1 MSEIQTL
8 QLQIRD
14 NSAEAIGALD
24 SLVAS
29 LSRVQ
34 QAVQNG
40 LNLDGAARS
49 ISQFSQAISAGVS
62 EESVGRLERMANA
75 LQQISRARIGGN
87 VGRAAEQATEQTRVP
102 VTPETVQLPQV
113 TETTNQLHDMA
124 QGANNAANETQRLSN
139 ACHENA
145 GATSRARDALRGFN
159 PVAAIVRGAFN
170 AAKVSVQAFTGVVR
184 GIGSAIGGAVSGIRK
199 LASGIDSV
207 AKRSVSGLASAFSA
221 LRSRLTFS
229 DNALVKFLK
238 SVKRLAMYRLIRSA
252 IKAVSEGIK
261 TGINNLYQYSKA
273 MNGAFAG
280 AMDKGATASLKF
292 KNSIGAM
299 LGPVIQAVMPMLV
312 QLANYAIQA
321 ANAINQFFAALTGQK
336 TWTFATDAMTSFDDS
351 MKSAGGSAKKL
362 KGLLADWDELNI
374 IQQSNEGGGG
384 GSGSKN
390 KVDPKGMFDSAKL
403 PDNEFTRI
411 AKKIRAAI
419 KKGDWAGVGKAIADG
434 LNKLVDSLDVNALA
448 QKLLTWIRN
457 GLTAAVSFL
466 KNADFQKIGK
476 KIGQFFMNIFGSKN
490 AINWKLIGEY
500 FRLRIMA
507 VFNVVAGLVST
518 PGLFKAIGKS
528 IATAVNSFFNFS
540 LEDITI
546 MAQTLTD
553 SLSGIA
559 DAAIEFIKDIN
570 WEGISVQL
578 MALIESIDWDAI
590 LKKAVALIKLAVNKA
605 VTTVSNF
612 LQKFKFEE
620 FGKIIGKNFLSLFG
634 DKGIDWRG
642 IGNLLKVKLLGVFNF
657 ARGLFSNPKT
667 FSSIGASIGKVINGF
682 FSFTSDEINKMA
694 EALGKA
700 VGSVAEA
707 AKGLLKE
714 TDWAGIGT
722 QINTFLNKIF
732 GTGDGSKIDW
742 NALGGVLRDGV
753 VAAFQALQALIGTNA
768 EGLPDVGGTLATV
781 INGFFNFKKEDIDTA
796 AKTFGKT
803 LVGILDNVKSFLE
816 KTDWEQIAKD
826 VVEFVKG
833 IDWESIWAGLWGV
846 IVAAAQATFTVLRE
860 ITSDEGGFKEIWDSF
875 KEALAV
881 GMGDIASVFF
891 GEETGSQVVSV
902 LKELGPALETIGKAI
917 VIYSLVSK
925 LVDLAGSLRT
935 LFSIG
940 ENNRTAL
947 ILSAIATAF
956 LLIYENWDTIQPK
969 LEEAITWLQD
979 NVFTP
984 ISTFFTTYIIEP
996 AKRVIAWVKRAIK
1009 DIASHLGIE
1018 IADGTLSGN
1027 KAGLLES
1034 SYAQEWNEHKMYGTD
1049 MSELLKQSGWVA
1061 SFESTLK
1068 DAGFAEDEISTL
1080 TDAIV
1085 NADDPEWVK
1094 NLIEDLKNAEKKEE
1108 ALKAILDSLSN
1119 PPDAATY
1126 EDAINALNDM
1136 KVTADLTNV
1145 PVSELQEALDEITE
1159 PLPDVQT
1166 DTFVSS
1172 VTGAMATTKQSVDD
1186 TNSSLRQFLE
1196 YMYEINN
1203 GITTGIYDEHTN
1215 RSSRSYA
1222 PVRGYASGG
1231 MPTVGDMFIAREA
1244 GPEMV
1249 GRIGNKTT
1257 VANND
1262 QIVSGIA
1269 GGVAAGQSEQ
1279 NTLLRRQNELL
1290 TQLLN
1295 KKMVAEVKPSSGI
1308 GRVGSQSSMMWNRV
1322 TG

>member
-113 TETTNQLHDMA
+113 TEMTNQLHDMA

-221 LRSRLTFS
+221 LKSRLTFS

-434 LNKLVDSLDVNALA
+434 LNNLVDSLDVNALA

-546 MAQTLTD
+546 MAQTLTA
-553 SLSGIA
+553 SLSGIV
-559 DAAIEFIKDIN
+559 DAAIEFIKNVN

-642 IGNLLKVKLLGVFNF
+642 IGNLLKIKLLGVFNF

-753 VAAFQALQALIGTNA
+753 VAAFQALQSLIGSDA
-768 EGLPDVGGTLATV
+768 EGFPDVGGTLATV
-781 INGFFNFKKEDIDTA
+781 INGFFNFKEEDIATA

-833 IDWESIWAGLWGV
+833 IDWESIWTGLWGV
-846 IVAAAQATFTVLRE
+846 IVAAAQATFTVLRG

-902 LKELGPALETIGKAI
+902 LKEFGPALDVIGKAI
-917 VIYSLVSK
+917 VTYALVSK
-925 LVDLAGSLRT
+925 LVELAGSLKAV
-935 LFSIG
+935 FSIG
-940 ENNRTAL
+940 GNSRTAL
-947 ILSAIATAF
+947 ILSALATAF
-956 LLIYENWDTIQPK
+956 LLIYENWDTIQPVLQK
-969 LEEAITWLQD
+969 VGDFIETYVIKPIEKLIGWFKDAIQVVGEFFGLDIFGEVKKRQGKSNFEQILEQNFGTKDELKEYLEKNYTGSISAIELDLLWNTIGYEKNGWVSSTGAPIAKDKALENVYKAIGDLEEKTKGLQD
-979 NVFTP
+979 AVDSVT
-984 ISTFFTTYIIEP
+984 EP
-996 AKRVIAWVKRAIK
+996 LSES
-1009 DIASHLGIE
+1009 D
-1018 IADGTLSGN
+1018 TL
-1027 KAGLLES
+1027 
-1034 SYAQEWNEHKMYGTD
+1034 
-1049 MSELLKQSGWVA
+1049 
-1061 SFESTLK
+1061 
-1068 DAGFAEDEISTL
+1068 AED
-1080 TDAIV
+1080 AV
-1085 NADDPEWVK
+1085 
-1094 NLIEDLKNAEKKEE
+1094 
-1108 ALKAILDSLSN
+1108 
-1119 PPDAATY
+1119 
-1126 EDAINALNDM
+1126 NALNDI
-1136 KVTADLTNV
+1136 KDAAELVNA
-1145 PVSELQEALDEITE
+1145 PVSELQEAMAEVTS
-1159 PLPDVQT
+1159 PMPNV
-1166 DTFVSS
+1166 DTTGLVNS

-1186 TNSSLRQFLE
+1186 TNSSLRQFLD

-1203 GITTGIYDEHTN
+1203 GIATGIYNERT
-1215 RSSRSYA
+1215 SRGGGSYA
-1222 PVRGYASGG
+1222 PVRGYATGG

-1262 QIVSGIA
+1262 QIISGIA